1 MAVRVQVPPPA
12 PKAFRKAKGPAA
24 DVLQKQREPFFCLT
38 AQSASDEISRKWLR
52 HVHRRVAARR
62 TVVRLGV
69 GAMVSVVA

>member
-1 MAVRVQVPPPA
+1 
-12 PKAFRKAKGPAA
+12 
-24 DVLQKQREPFFCLT
+24 LQKQREPFFCLT